1 MNIPNHIS
9 QLIKKELED
18 ELSPEERS
26 ILNNWYEGLEVG
38 NEKVLDTRKEENL
51 KALMSKIK
59 PQRHARID
67 YNWIGWAAAFFV
79 VFLGIFEIYN
89 LNKTEVTVEEK
100 LVEERFEKFINPR
113 GVRRKLTLADGSV
126 IFLNGGS
133 KVEVS
138 KQFSANRK
146 VYLEGEAFFEVV
158 KDPENPFVVVT
169 DGLETS
175 VLGTAF
181 TVSAY
186 KGKPQTVAVKEGKV
200 KVIEAAGDDGNE
212 DNFLIANEQLTY
224 KTDTGLGNKIK
235 INPDV
240 KFAWVNGKI
249 IFNQTP
255 INEVFITLSNWYGL
269 ESVEL
274 SDKNMKCLVTGSYT
288 RMTLEDIMESIKYAT
303 GIAYEING
311 KHLKVRKGNC

>member
-1 MNIPNHIS
+1 MNIPNHILH
-9 QLIKKELED
+9 LIKKELED
-18 ELSPEERS
+18 KLSPEERV
-26 ILNNWYEGLEVG
+26 ILNHWYEGLDVSKEAL
-38 NEKVLDTRKEENL
+38 LDTRKEDNLNIL
-51 KALMSKIK
+51 KAKIK
-59 PQRHARID
+59 PQPHPKMDFR
-67 YNWIGWAAAFFV
+67 WIGWAA
-79 VFLGIFEIYN
+79 VFLVIFLGVVEVYN
-89 LNKTEVTVEEK
+89 FKNKDLPLEET
-100 LVEERFEKFINPR
+100 LVEERFEEFINPR
-113 GVRRKLTLADGSV
+113 GVRRKLTLADGS
-126 IFLNGGS
+126 IIHLNGDS
-133 KVEVS
+133 KVKIN
-138 KQFSANRK
+138 KQFSTNRK
-146 VYLEGEAFFEVV
+146 VFLEGEAFFEVA
-158 KDPENPFVVVT
+158 KDPDYPFVVVT

-186 KGKPQTVAVKEGKV
+186 KGKAQTVAVKEGKV
-200 KVIEAAGDDGNE
+200 KVKEASDQASKD

-224 KTDTGLGNKIK
+224 KPESGIGSKVK
-235 INPDV
+235 INPDL

-255 INEVFITLSNWYGL
+255 INEVFLTLSNWYGL

-311 KHLKVRKGNC
+311 KHLKVKKGNC